1 MSKIVPAIRDVSFS
15 RDSVLQSPGSSND
28 SSIPVMEWPEINPL
42 SAMSSGKTLNR
53 QSSVLYVSEQS
64 KDDIST
70 ARTVA
75 FNLLDSG
82 A

>member
-1 MSKIVPAIRDVSFS
+1 MSKIVPAVWDVSFS
-15 RDSVLQSPGSSND
+15 RDPVLQSPGSSND

-42 SAMSSGKTLNR
+42 SAISSGKTLNR

-64 KDDIST
+64 KDDASI
-70 ARTVA
+70 ARNEA

-82 A
+82 V

>member
-1 MSKIVPAIRDVSFS
+1 MSKIVPAVWDVSFS
-15 RDSVLQSPGSSND
+15 RDPVLQSPGSSND

-42 SAMSSGKTLNR
+42 SAISSGKTLNR

-64 KDDIST
+64 KDDASI
-70 ARTVA
+70 ARTEA

-82 A
+82 V